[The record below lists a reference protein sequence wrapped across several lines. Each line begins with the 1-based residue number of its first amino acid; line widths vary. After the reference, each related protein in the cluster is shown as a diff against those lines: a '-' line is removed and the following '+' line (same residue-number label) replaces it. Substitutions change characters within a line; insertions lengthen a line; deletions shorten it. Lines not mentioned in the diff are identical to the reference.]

1 MAFCFVLNHLL
12 DAEPWARER
21 LAPFAGEVVE
31 LRAPLL
37 PPLRIRI
44 NQDGRTEAGEGGPG
58 LVVEVKPQFLAELA
72 RGREHALRAV
82 DVSGNARLAAEV
94 MALARH
100 LRWDAEEDLSRVF
113 GDVAAHRIART
124 ARDLA
129 AWQADAARRIG
140 EAARDYLTEENPL
153 ILHAADLEGF
163 AASVRELRDAV
174 ERLEK
179 RLARLA

>member
-12 DAEPWARER
+12 AAEPWARER

-31 LRAPLL
+31 LRAALF

-44 NQDGRTEAGEGGPG
+44 TQEGKTEAGDGAAG
-58 LVVEVKPQFLAELA
+58 LVIEVKPQFLAELA

-100 LRWDAEEDLSRVF
+100 LRLDVEEDLSRVV
-113 GDVAAHRIART
+113 GDVAAHRIAGA
-124 ARDLA
+124 ARDLV

-153 ILHAADLEGF
+153 LLHAADLEGF
-163 AASVRELRDAV
+163 AAAVRELRDAV

-179 RLARLA
+179 RLGRLA